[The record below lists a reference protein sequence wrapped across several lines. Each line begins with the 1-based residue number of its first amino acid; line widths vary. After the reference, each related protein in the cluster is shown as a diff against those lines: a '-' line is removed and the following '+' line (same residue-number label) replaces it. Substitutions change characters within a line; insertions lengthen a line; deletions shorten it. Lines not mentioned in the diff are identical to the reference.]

1 MFPRANSITEQ
12 ELNKMFKTGSWKD
25 LAKKINLKFKKS
37 VEFFAIAKFD
47 LKATNV
53 FFYEGH
59 HERLE
64 NPSKLDKR

>member
-1 MFPRANSITEQ
+1 
-12 ELNKMFKTGSWKD
+12 MFKTGSWKD

-37 VEFFAIAKFD
+37 VEFFANAKFD